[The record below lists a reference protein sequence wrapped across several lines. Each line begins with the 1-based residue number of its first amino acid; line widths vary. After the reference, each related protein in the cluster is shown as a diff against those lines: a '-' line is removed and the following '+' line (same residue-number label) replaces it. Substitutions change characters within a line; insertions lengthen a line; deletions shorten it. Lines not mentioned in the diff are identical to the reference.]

1 MVHWEREVRSLL
13 RPSGHLHLLLVGT
26 ALPNNLATAHIPHTR
41 GPSVILAVV
50 GHMPVGRAVEDS
62 GRSMLYIYVLIFRAE
77 LVVKVC
83 SYTEYPSAVQAH
95 QLSMVPSHSN
105 IYSQFMETSLSKYLN
120 ILRYHPRA

>member
-26 ALPNNLATAHIPHTR
+26 ALPYNLARADVPHTR

-62 GRSMLYIYVLIFRAE
+62 GRSMLYIYVLIFCAE
-77 LVVKVC
+77 LVMKVC
-83 SYTEYPSAVQAH
+83 LYTEYPSAIQY
-95 QLSMVPSHSN
+95 QLSMAP
-105 IYSQFMETSLSKYLN
+105 
-120 ILRYHPRA
+120 